1 MIVILI
7 VLVFILTYDPKS
19 GTLDKFLNNTSSGGG
34 CANDNFRANNP
45 EQCEIPDYNAVQFA
59 KAPTAFMKPTSTNS
73 FNGAIIRQ

>member
-19 GTLDKFLNNTSSGGG
+19 GTLDKFLNNSTG

-73 FNGAIIRQ
+73 FNGAMIRQ

>member
-19 GTLDKFLNNTSSGGG
+19 GTLDKYFSTSSD

-45 EQCEIPDYNAVQFA
+45 EQCEIPEYNAVQFA
-59 KAPTAFMKPTSTNS
+59 KAPTAFMKPTPTNS
-73 FNGAIIRQ
+73 FKGAIIRQ